1 MKKTG
6 QGQGQRSFV
15 GENLL
20 AYSAIRELN
29 KFRSTRKKMCWKCQ
43 KDKTQHGG
51 VARTIDGF
59 GGSVHKFIC
68 KDCLDIKE
76 KAKNAETKTT
86 RTPARK
92 TSPDV
97 GQAVDNFE
105 PSWRC

>member
-1 MKKTG
+1 MKKSG
-6 QGQGQRSFV
+6 RGHGQRSFV

-20 AYSAIRELN
+20 AYSALSELN

-51 VARTIDGF
+51 LARTIDGF

-86 RTPARK
+86 GALEAQIHQ
-92 TSPDV
+92 DV
-97 GQAVDNFE
+97 
-105 PSWRC
+105 

>member
-1 MKKTG
+1 MKKAG

-15 GENLL
+15 GENIL
-20 AYSAIRELN
+20 AYSATQELN

-51 VARTIDGF
+51 LAHTIDGF

-76 KAKNAETKTT
+76 KAKHAKTQTT
-86 RTPARK
+86 RATEVQK
-92 TSPDV
+92 HTDV
-97 GQAVDNFE
+97 GQAVDD
-105 PSWRC
+105 P

>member
-1 MKKTG
+1 MKKSG
-6 QGQGQRSFV
+6 RGQGQRSIM
-15 GENLL
+15 GENIL
-20 AYSAIRELN
+20 AYSAIQELN

-51 VARTIDGF
+51 LARTIDGF

-86 RTPARK
+86 GALEAQIHQ
-92 TSPDV
+92 DV
-97 GQAVDNFE
+97 
-105 PSWRC
+105 